1 MTKHTTDLP
10 AYDGSLLNS
19 SDIYREA
26 VKVAPIEQIRARHHH
41 LCYHTPLITA
51 IQCEEANILENEL
64 IARHEDVLKCGV

>member
-1 MTKHTTDLP
+1 MTKRTNDLP
-10 AYDGSLLNS
+10 VYDGSMIDSGDL
-19 SDIYREA
+19 YREA
-26 VKVAPIEQIRARHHH
+26 VKTAPIEQIRARHHH